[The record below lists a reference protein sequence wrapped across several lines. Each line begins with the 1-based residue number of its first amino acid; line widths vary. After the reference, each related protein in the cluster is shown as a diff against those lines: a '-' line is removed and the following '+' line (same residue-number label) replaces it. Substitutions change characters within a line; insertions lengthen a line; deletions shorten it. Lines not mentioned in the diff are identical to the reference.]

1 MSVRVTTLDNGL
13 RVVTDSMPHVETVA
27 LGVWVAAGAR
37 HEPAVRNGIAHL
49 LEHMAFKGTKRRT
62 ARGIAEEIENVGGSI
77 NAFTGRE
84 LTAYHAAVLKED
96 LPLAVDLIADILLE
110 STFVEEELQRE
121 RGVVLQEIGQ
131 ANDTPDDVIFDRF
144 QAIAF
149 PAHSLGRPVLGT
161 EQTVN
166 AIARGDLFDWLRA
179 GYVAERM
186 VLSAAGAVEHE
197 RFVDLAARA
206 FGRLP
211 RATADTVLT
220 APQFG
225 GGDHRDLDDLE
236 QAHLVIGGE
245 AFGYLDPDHH
255 ALAVFSTLFGG
266 GMSSRLFQRIR
277 EDRGLVYSIYSFTAA
292 YRDTGLFGVYAGT
305 AGESLPELVP
315 MVCEEFCKVAEDV
328 SEAEIARARAQLK
341 AGTLMALESSHSR
354 CEQAARQL
362 LIHNRIIPYTET
374 VARIEAVDEAAVRRV
389 ARRLLASTPGICALG
404 PVTRLENYDA
414 IVSRL
419 RTTGAVAQK

>member
-1 MSVRVTTLDNGL
+1 MSLRITTLDNGL
-13 RVVTDSMPHVETVA
+13 RIVTDEMAHVETVA
-27 LGVWVAAGAR
+27 LGMWVAAGAR
-37 HEPAVRNGIAHL
+37 HEPAPRNGIAHL
-49 LEHMAFKGTKRRT
+49 MEHMAFKGTKRRT

-84 LTAYHAAVLKED
+84 LTAYHAAVLKD
-96 LPLAVDLIADILLE
+96 DVALAVDLVADILLD

-121 RGVVLQEIGQ
+121 RGVILQEIGQ
-131 ANDTPDDVIFDRF
+131 SNDTPDDVIFDRF
-144 QAIAF
+144 QALSF
-149 PAHSLGRPVLGT
+149 PAHALGRPVLGT

-166 AIARGDLFDWLRA
+166 AIARDDLFDWLRG

-186 VLSAAGAVEHE
+186 VLSAAGAIEHE
-197 RFVDLAARA
+197 RFVELAAKA

-211 RATADTVLT
+211 RSSAEPTWT
-220 APQFG
+220 APQFA
-225 GGDHRDLDDLE
+225 GGDRRDVDDLE

-277 EDRGLVYSIYSFTAA
+277 EDRGLVYSIYSFNAA
-292 YRDTGLFGVYAGT
+292 YRDSGLFGIYAGT
-305 AGESLPELVP
+305 AGDSLPELVP
-315 MVCEEFCKVAEDV
+315 MVCEEFGKVADDV
-328 SEAEIARARAQLK
+328 DEPEIARARAQLK

-362 LIHNRIIPYTET
+362 LIYGRIIPYTET
-374 VARIEAVDEAAVRRV
+374 VARIEAVDETAVRRV
-389 ARRLLASTPGICALG
+389 ARRLLASRPAVCALG
-404 PVTRLENYDA
+404 PVEKLEAYDSIAGRL
-414 IVSRL
+414 
-419 RTTGAVAQK
+419 KH

>member
-1 MSVRVTTLDNGL
+1 MSIRITTLDNGL
-13 RVVTDSMPHVETVA
+13 RVVTDTMAHVETVA
-27 LGVWVAAGAR
+27 LGMWVAAGAR
-37 HEPAVRNGIAHL
+37 HEPAPRNGIAHL
-49 LEHMAFKGTKRRT
+49 MEHMAFKGTKRRT
-62 ARGIAEEIENVGGSI
+62 ARGIAEEIETVGGSL

-84 LTAYHAAVLKED
+84 LTAYHAAVLKD
-96 LPLAVDLIADILLE
+96 DVALAVDLIADILLD

-121 RGVVLQEIGQ
+121 RGVILQEIGQ

-144 QAIAF
+144 QALAF
-149 PAHSLGRPVLGT
+149 PAHPLGRPVLGT

-166 AIARGDLFDWLRA
+166 TIARDDLFDWLRG

-186 VLSAAGAVEHE
+186 VLSAAGAIEHE
-197 RFVDLAARA
+197 RFVEIAARA

-211 RATADTVLT
+211 RASSEATWT
-220 APQFG
+220 APVFA
-225 GGDHRDLDDLE
+225 GGDRRDIDDLE
-236 QAHLVIGGE
+236 QAHLVIGGA

-277 EDRGLVYSIYSFTAA
+277 EDKGLVYSIYSFNAA
-292 YRDTGLFGVYAGT
+292 YRDSGLFGIYAGT
-305 AGESLPELVP
+305 AGDSLPELVP
-315 MVCEEFCKVAEDV
+315 MVCEEYSKVADDV

-354 CEQAARQL
+354 CEQAARQM
-362 LIHNRIIPYTET
+362 LIYGRVIPYTET

-389 ARRLLASTPGICALG
+389 AGRLLASTPSVCALG
-404 PVTRLENYDA
+404 PVEKLEGYDA
-414 IVSRL
+414 IVGRL
-419 RTTGAVAQK
+419 RA